1 MEAGASSPRGRAS
14 RGRKRRGLALAAAGA
29 TLASASASP
38 ARASVAPPP
47 KITLPTIDRATWTDA
62 VLVAPTKAGKLK
74 RKKGGG
80 GGGGGDD
87 AENVDP
93 DRFGPGDFE
102 ADSGGSDGEGGDFG
116 GGEGSGGGGDDGSG
130 GSGGS
135 GDSGDEWL
143 ESYGGA
149 PEDGNLLWA
158 WHTLCGVAFASSVQ
172 HFVDTSVSAATGARV
187 AAAEEAAA
195 AAAAAAVAAAAG
207 VEAVTAAHARL
218 CLASLGA
225 AHLARQP
232 RLCISA
238 R

>member
-14 RGRKRRGLALAAAGA
+14 RGRRRRELALAAAGA
-29 TLASASASP
+29 TFASASH

-47 KITLPTIDRATWTDA
+47 KITLPTVDRVTWTDA
-62 VLVAPTKAGKLK
+62 VLVAPTKAGKLR
-74 RKKGGG
+74 RKKG

-93 DRFGPGDFE
+93 DGFGPGDFE

-116 GGEGSGGGGDDGSG
+116 GGEGGDFGGDEGSG
-130 GSGGS
+130 GSGDS

-143 ESYGGA
+143 ESFGGP

-158 WHTLCGVAFASSVQ
+158 WRTLCGVAFASSVQ

-187 AAAEEAAA
+187 AAAEEAAHAA

-218 CLASLGA
+218 CFASLGA

>member
-14 RGRKRRGLALAAAGA
+14 RGRRRRELALAAAGA
-29 TLASASASP
+29 TFASASH

-47 KITLPTIDRATWTDA
+47 KITLPTVDRATWTDA
-62 VLVAPTKAGKLK
+62 VLVAPTKAGKLR
-74 RKKGGG
+74 RKKG

-93 DRFGPGDFE
+93 DGFGPGDFE
-102 ADSGGSDGEGGDFG
+102 ADSGGSDGESGDFG
-116 GGEGSGGGGDDGSG
+116 GGEGSGGGGDEGSG
-130 GSGGS
+130 GSGDS

-143 ESYGGA
+143 ESFGGP

-158 WHTLCGVAFASSVQ
+158 WRTLCGVAFASSVQ

-218 CLASLGA
+218 CFASLGA

>member
-14 RGRKRRGLALAAAGA
+14 RGRRRRELALAAAGA
-29 TLASASASP
+29 TFASASH
-38 ARASVAPPP
+38 ARASVAPPA
-47 KITLPTIDRATWTDA
+47 KITLPAVDRVTWTDA
-62 VLVAPTKAGKLK
+62 VLVAPTKAGKLR
-74 RKKGGG
+74 RKKG

-93 DRFGPGDFE
+93 DGFGPGDVE

-116 GGEGSGGGGDDGSG
+116 GDEGSG

-135 GDSGDEWL
+135 GDSGDSGDEWL
-143 ESYGGA
+143 ESFGGP

-158 WHTLCGVAFASSVQ
+158 WRTLCGVAFASSVQ

-195 AAAAAAVAAAAG
+195 AAAAVAAAAG

-218 CLASLGA
+218 CFASLGA